1 MGDMMTSWDFME
13 LLSSCWS
20 CWPVSAAVSGRTPLS
35 ALTRTLYD
43 FVALQSWT
51 NCLKFGDS
59 VEDCRSIWRNC
70 FWSIDTLCSGSGLFV
85 FFFVGGGSFSSWA
98 WTCAFL
104 RHDLPLHLVTCGGD
118 ASHMTVQIK
127 AASHRKTSMFSQGT
141 LWLWR
146 SARYSRYSRPSS
158 KT

>member
-1 MGDMMTSWDFME
+1 MNHDSCRGNDDLIGFLL

-20 CWPVSAAVSGRTPLS
+20 CWMATTFSLDQ
-35 ALTRTLYD
+35 D

-51 NCLKFGDS
+51 SCLKFGDS
-59 VEDCRSIWRNC
+59 VEDCRSIWHNC
-70 FWSIDTLCSGSGLFV
+70 FWSIDTLCSGSGLF
-85 FFFVGGGSFSSWA
+85 FFFGGEGSFSSWA

-127 AASHRKTSMFSQGT
+127 AASHPKTSMFSQGT
-141 LWLWR
+141 LWLWQ
-146 SARYSRYSRPSS
+146 SARYSRYFQI
-158 KT
+158 